1 MNLSNTL
8 SNKKKYLQNKVLTK
22 RFIILFVIL
31 LIGTHFL
38 GLEPFAYYI
47 NKGNLT
53 YFIQVLSLT
62 PLAIYITK
70 RYRNI
75 YIKWLFLLW
84 CFLLINKISSIY
96 FRNIPLTNSIFQGVY
111 VYDFLFF
118 YLFYFLNP
126 SIKQMERCIIY
137 LGSAGLIIY
146 FIQYCILPIPIVES
160 ISQGWR
166 ISGEYNKIDIQ
177 RFSITG
183 EGIIYLCGLLS
194 LNKYL
199 LNRKITF
206 LVICLLALSVSILHG
221 YRSITI
227 GYIFSFIF
235 LYYKING
242 LKLNKNF
249 IYVLFIFIIVMSFV
263 LFSNLFN
270 DVLQLYKDKNS
281 RMANYT
287 DIDRVKEFIYFYN
300 SISKPWEWIFGAGFI
315 GINFK
320 KDLIS
325 HNWVDLGF
333 IGMSF
338 MGGIILTFIWIR
350 LLLLNLRKIPTRYI
364 YLSAFSI
371 FIILSTITLNVAFAD
386 KCIVIQTLAFYLF
399 HKVKRLN
406 QICHLK

>member
-1 MNLSNTL
+1 
-8 SNKKKYLQNKVLTK
+8 
-22 RFIILFVIL
+22 
-31 LIGTHFL
+31 
-38 GLEPFAYYI
+38 
-47 NKGNLT
+47 
-53 YFIQVLSLT
+53 
-62 PLAIYITK
+62 
-70 RYRNI
+70 
-75 YIKWLFLLW
+75 
-84 CFLLINKISSIY
+84 
-96 FRNIPLTNSIFQGVY
+96 
-111 VYDFLFF
+111 
-118 YLFYFLNP
+118 
-126 SIKQMERCIIY
+126 
-137 LGSAGLIIY
+137 
-146 FIQYCILPIPIVES
+146 
-160 ISQGWR
+160 
-166 ISGEYNKIDIQ
+166 
-177 RFSITG
+177 
-183 EGIIYLCGLLS
+183 
-194 LNKYL
+194 
-199 LNRKITF
+199 
-206 LVICLLALSVSILHG
+206 
-221 YRSITI
+221 
-227 GYIFSFIF
+227 
-235 LYYKING
+235 
-242 LKLNKNF
+242 
-249 IYVLFIFIIVMSFV
+249 MSFV